1 MSEKH
6 RKNNVTPLFGKKK
19 EEPKVRESEIDV
31 PDAPAQDDMPRQD
44 IRPRRHHAG
53 APTVMD
59 MLQQGS
65 SAMPQAESVTE
76 EEREKAAG
84 SYNGLHM
91 DFIGKRR
98 IFYTI
103 SITLI
108 VIGILVSAIFG
119 VKLDIQFKGG
129 AIIEYSYTGAIS
141 ADAAKALANQTIS
154 GGDFTVQ
161 TNKIPASHTQILVF
175 QTTKAL
181 TNTQQAAL
189 YNALSKKYTSNN
201 LKKYR
206 SNDVS
211 PEVGRQFLLQS
222 IGAVLLA
229 ALLIVLYVWIRFRH
243 IGGLPAG
250 LTALVALLHD
260 VLMAFVAFSIFRIPI
275 NDNFIAVALTILG
288 YSINDT
294 IVVYDRIRENRKL
307 FGRSVHFKDIVNR
320 SINQSFTRSINTTLV
335 TFVAIATVCAFSI
348 VYNLDSIRSFA
359 LPMMVGVV
367 TGCYS
372 TICIAG
378 PLWVSWVEHKEKK
391 SARYSKRMTAQ

>member
-6 RKNNVTPLFGKKK
+6 RKDNVTPLFGRKK

-31 PDAPAQDDMPRQD
+31 PDAPTPEEAAAPKPE
-44 IRPRRHHAG
+44 IRPRHRGA
-53 APTVMD
+53 APTIMD
-59 MLQQGS
+59 MDSGRR
-65 SAMPQAESVTE
+65 AAHPFEPE
-76 EEREKAAG
+76 DPDEDEKGAV
-84 SYNGLHM
+84 YNGMHI

-98 IFYTI
+98 VFYTI
-103 SITLI
+103 SIVLI
-108 VIGILVSAIFG
+108 VVGILVSAIFG

-129 AIIEYSYTGAIS
+129 AIIQYSYTGKM
-141 ADAAKALANQTIS
+141 DTAAVQALANKTIS
-154 GGDFTVQ
+154 DGDFTVQ
-161 TNKIPASHTQILVF
+161 TDKVPSSHTQILVF

-181 TNTQQAAL
+181 TETQQASL
-189 YNALSKKYTSNN
+189 FNTVSKQYPSNSLAKYQ
-201 LKKYR
+201 

-211 PEVGRQFLLQS
+211 PQMGQQFFLQS

-229 ALLIVLYVWIRFRH
+229 AALIVLYIWVRFRR

-260 VLMAFVAFSIFRIPI
+260 VVIAFVAFSIFRIPI
-275 NDNFIAVALTILG
+275 NDNFVAVALTILG

-294 IVVYDRIRENRKL
+294 IVVYDRIRENRNL
-307 FGRSVHFKDIVNR
+307 FGRSMHFKEIVNR

-335 TFVAIATVCAFSI
+335 TFVAIATVCVFSVI
-348 VYNLDSIRSFA
+348 FHLDSIRSFA

-391 SARYSKRMTAQ
+391 DPAYGNHMATR

>member
-1 MSEKH
+1 MSDK
-6 RKNNVTPLFGKKK
+6 RKKDNVTPLFGRKK
-19 EEPKVRESEIDV
+19 ENEPKVRESEIDV
-31 PDAPAQDDMPRQD
+31 PDEPAAEPRQD
-44 IRPRRHHAG
+44 IGFRRHG
-53 APTVMD
+53 VAPTIMD
-59 MLQQGS
+59 MDSGNR
-65 SAMPQAESVTE
+65 SAEPVPAKD
-76 EEREKAAG
+76 EREVDPV
-84 SYNGLHM
+84 YNGLDI

-103 SITLI
+103 SIVLI
-108 VIGILVSAIFG
+108 VIGVLISAVFG

-129 AIIEYSYTGAIS
+129 AIIQYSYSGKIDQS
-141 ADAAKALANQTIS
+141 AAQALANKTIT
-154 GGDFTVQ
+154 GADFTIQ
-161 TNKIPASHTQILVF
+161 TDKVSASNLQILVF

-181 TNTQQAAL
+181 TNTQQASL
-189 YNALSKKYTSNN
+189 YNAINKEFSSN
-201 LKKYR
+201 KVAKYR

-211 PEVGRQFLLQS
+211 PQTGRQFFLQS

-229 ALLIVLYVWIRFRH
+229 ALLIVLYIWVRFRY

-250 LTALVALLHD
+250 LTAFVALVHD
-260 VLMAFVAFSIFRIPI
+260 VAMAFVAFTIFRIPI

-307 FGRSVHFKDIVNR
+307 FGHSMHFKDIVNR

-335 TFVAIATVCAFSI
+335 TFIAITTVCVFS
-348 VYNLDSIRSFA
+348 VVFHLDSIRSFA

-391 SARYSKRMTAQ
+391 DPHYSKRMTAR